1 MLTDLLLLLSPF
13 AAHLLLRL
21 LGIKAQT
28 FHEWLEGLCPCG
40 ATA

>member
-1 MLTDLLLLLSPF
+1 MLTDVILLLSPF

-21 LGIKAQT
+21 LGINAEA
-28 FHEWLEGLCPCG
+28 FHEWLEGFCPCG